1 MHINLTEINNL
12 EERWND
18 LVNLSLGQSPIS
30 GQVFQSIIRDTFRVL
45 NFYDTA
51 ETISKTLAQILILMS
66 EFAAY
71 LLMSDD
77 DQGFNPVIMS
87 EITGRLLWGFAR
99 GFQSSGLSY
108 PILQISDEYYF
119 NMSHINV
126 ETNDLLTLQFND
138 EYPLPF

>member
-1 MHINLTEINNL
+1 MHINLTELNNL

-45 NFYDTA
+45 NFYDKA

-71 LLMSDD
+71 SLMSDD
-77 DQGFNPVIMS
+77 DQGFNPIIMR
-87 EITGRLLWGFAR
+87 EITVCLLWDFAR

-119 NMSHINV
+119 NMNHINV